1 VSRIEHVTLTA
12 GALELRPPRPD
23 DAADALAMLQD
34 PDVLQWNPGP
44 ETLTLETVRDWL
56 VRGAD
61 WADGSFAVWTVHA
74 EGRLVGNSLLFDIDA
89 DQRSAWVAYRTAPWA
104 RRRGVATSAVAAMTG
119 FAFDLLGLERLVLP
133 HAVPNVASCRIAAK
147 NGFAYEGLEVGG
159 FRDSNGVRW
168 DSHMHG
174 RLKDG
179 VVRGVAPSVRPE
191 S

>member
-1 VSRIEHVTLTA
+1 VTRIEHVTLAA
-12 GALELRPPRPD
+12 GDFELRPPRPD
-23 DAADALAMLQD
+23 DADDALAMLQD

-44 ETLTLETVRDWL
+44 EKLTQETVRDWL
-56 VRGAD
+56 VRSAD

-74 EGRLVGNSLLFDIDA
+74 EDRLVGNAFLCNIDD
-89 DQRSAWVAYRTAPWA
+89 DQRSGWVAYRTAPWA

-119 FAFDLLGLERLVLP
+119 FAFDVLGLERLILP

-159 FRDSNGVRW
+159 FRDSGSVRW
-168 DSHMHG
+168 DSHLHG

-179 VVRGVAPSVRPE
+179 VVRGVSAERQA
-191 S
+191 